1 MIAALAAAAC
11 AWLAWRPHA
20 GQHQDAAARWLR
32 DGAVVAV
39 ATMGVGFW
47 AGVMA
52 AVVLRM
58 VVPRL
63 ESRDRS
69 ATQAL
74 DRADALHLSAALA
87 VCHSA
92 GVSGPGAWDAAAAVL
107 QGPAHDV
114 CTRLARDVS
123 RGASYDEALVAVVGA
138 EPLLADLCHALR
150 RAHHTGAPAATA
162 LLGIARQQSAEVHSI
177 VLQRVRQLGVRAALP
192 LGLCFLP
199 AFVLIGV
206 VPLAA
211 GLL

>member
-32 DGAVVAV
+32 DSAVVAV

-74 DRADALHLSAALA
+74 DHILLSPLLRPWLTRAAYAGANADSPESARANAVSRSIRAACAAANSSRAPRSSAAS
-87 VCHSA
+87 CCR
-92 GVSGPGAWDAAAAVL
+92 AAAM
-107 QGPAHDV
+107 
-114 CTRLARDVS
+114 S
-123 RGASYDEALVAVVGA
+123 
-138 EPLLADLCHALR
+138 
-150 RAHHTGAPAATA
+150 
-162 LLGIARQQSAEVHSI
+162 
-177 VLQRVRQLGVRAALP
+177 
-192 LGLCFLP
+192 
-199 AFVLIGV
+199 
-206 VPLAA
+206 
-211 GLL
+211 